1 MPFLNILSNKTH
13 KLQVHV
19 QLPPYPPISSSSNPS
34 TSLVPMTSIS
44 QPPSTP
50 PSTVLGMRGSDI
62 DKYSRVV
69 FPVIFL
75 TFHLAY
81 WCSFLSLSG
90 KVPEDIVMLE

>member
-1 MPFLNILSNKTH
+1 M
-13 KLQVHV
+13 
-19 QLPPYPPISSSSNPS
+19 QLPTHPPTYSSTNPL
-34 TSLVPMTSIS
+34 TTLVPVPTNH
-44 QPPSTP
+44 QPPPTP

-90 KVPEDIVMLE
+90 QVPQDIVILE